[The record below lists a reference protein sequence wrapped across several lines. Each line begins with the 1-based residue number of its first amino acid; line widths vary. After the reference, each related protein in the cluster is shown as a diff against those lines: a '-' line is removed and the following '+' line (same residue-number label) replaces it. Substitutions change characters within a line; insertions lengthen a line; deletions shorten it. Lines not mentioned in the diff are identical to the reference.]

1 MVLPMVSEHFH
12 DIKDKNKDDECKK
25 SGIARMW
32 WQWQIDLS
40 ELLLDIEKTTDETQI
55 CHPHIEDK
63 AKKSKEAFFSTIY
76 DGHKGN
82 WGIGL

>member
-1 MVLPMVSEHFH
+1 M
-12 DIKDKNKDDECKK
+12 
-25 SGIARMW
+25 
-32 WQWQIDLS
+32 DLS

-82 WGIGL
+82 